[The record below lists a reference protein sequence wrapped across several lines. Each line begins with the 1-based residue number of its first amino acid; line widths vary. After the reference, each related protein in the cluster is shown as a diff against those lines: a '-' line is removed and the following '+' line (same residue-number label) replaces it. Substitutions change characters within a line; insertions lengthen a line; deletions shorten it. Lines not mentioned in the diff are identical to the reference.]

1 VLDTSKVVC
10 LQMMTTV
17 FSTHK
22 KPGVITYLALAEQDF
37 ELEREYRAVFLTTAS
52 RLTFGSLLEICH
64 CT

>member
-1 VLDTSKVVC
+1 
-10 LQMMTTV
+10 MTTV